1 MLCFQLY
8 AFLSKKMVFFKNEIG
23 MTCSS
28 FQVRRNI
35 LLKNKNMRGRRTC
48 WVKKGRTSAWC
59 DKFPYN
65 KVMNFVG

>member
-1 MLCFQLY
+1 
-8 AFLSKKMVFFKNEIG
+8 MVFFKKSHEIG
-23 MTCSS
+23 MTCPS
-28 FQVRRNI
+28 FQVTRNI

-59 DKFPYN
+59 DKFPNN